1 MFTAL
6 IKKIQVAPAVPSDP
20 LDPNSFEVAAP
31 QSLPNPLCLV
41 GTGSSVRD

>member
-1 MFTAL
+1 MAY
-6 IKKIQVAPAVPSDP
+6 APNVVFVPSDP